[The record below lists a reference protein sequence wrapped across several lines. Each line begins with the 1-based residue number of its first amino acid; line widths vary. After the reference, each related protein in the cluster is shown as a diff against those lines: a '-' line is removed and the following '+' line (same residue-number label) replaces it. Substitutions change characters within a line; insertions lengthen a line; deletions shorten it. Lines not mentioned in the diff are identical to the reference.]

1 MNYGSIIA
9 NVGFWEGSAI
19 QNFIPRKIC
28 GVIWLRNEVVMDDDT
43 EAFIME
49 QNAKGYLEIPCL
61 WTH

>member
-19 QNFIPRKIC
+19 RNFIPRKIC
-28 GVIWLRNEVVMDDDT
+28 VIWLRNEVVMDNDRD
-43 EAFIME
+43 AFSME
-49 QNAKGYLEIPCL
+49 QKVKGYLESQCL